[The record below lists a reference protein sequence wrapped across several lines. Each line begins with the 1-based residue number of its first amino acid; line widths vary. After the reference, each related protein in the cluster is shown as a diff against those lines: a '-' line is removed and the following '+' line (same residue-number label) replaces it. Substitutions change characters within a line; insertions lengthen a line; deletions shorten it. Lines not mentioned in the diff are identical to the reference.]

1 MERLGI
7 DIGGSGIKAAIVDT
21 QSGKLVSERLRIPTP
36 QPSKPEA
43 VADAVSAAASQLK
56 WSGSAGIGFPAA
68 ITEGIVRTATN
79 IDKQWLGVDA
89 VQLFSEALGHPC
101 AVLNDADAAGLA
113 EIAFGVGR
121 DVKGIVIVL
130 TLGTGIGSAVFNN
143 GVLQPNT
150 ELGHLLFKGD
160 IAERYTSDA
169 ARKAS
174 GLSWKKW
181 GKRLDSYLHYVE
193 DLFWPQLI
201 ILGGGSSRKFE
212 EYADQITTRT
222 LVVPA
227 AHRNQAGLIGAAM
240 ASRRE

>member
-1 MERLGI
+1 MKRLGI
-7 DIGGSGIKAAIVDT
+7 DIGGSGIKAAVVDT
-21 QSGKLVSERLRIPTP
+21 TTGELIGERLRIPTP
-36 QPSKPEA
+36 QPSTPSALAAA
-43 VADAVSAAASQLK
+43 VASAAHQLQ
-56 WSGSAGIGFPAA
+56 WQGPAGIGFPAA
-68 ITEGIVRTATN
+68 ITQGIVRTATN
-79 IDKQWLGVDA
+79 IDKQWIGMDA

-113 EIAFGVGR
+113 EIAFGAGR

-130 TLGTGIGSAVFNN
+130 TLGTGIGSAVFND

-169 ARKAS
+169 ARKSS

-201 ILGGGSSRKFE
+201 ILG
-212 EYADQITTRT
+212 
-222 LVVPA
+222 
-227 AHRNQAGLIGAAM
+227 
-240 ASRRE
+240 